1 MKRALLYL
9 SLSILCVSCAC
20 SRMKSKLDQIEP
32 CVYEDPNEAFSML
45 ASIDSSSLKSSKL
58 RARHSLLKALA
69 LNRLYSDTTDIEV
82 ILPAVRYYEKH
93 GPDSCRMKSE
103 YCQGWIF
110 YNQKDIPSA
119 YVCYKESEK
128 YVTEIT
134 DARFKVM
141 LYSALGSVCATTNH
155 VAEWLDYVQRWLP
168 ETKKTNRLDWIV
180 SGTFELSAALG
191 SNRKIEEADSVFRFA
206 VTLLEQPN
214 ISGKVISYAA
224 HAAIVKHN
232 NDPELSC
239 KLYEQV
245 LAAGDTLSDDHW
257 HAYAY
262 ALQCCG
268 REKKTFRILDSLA
281 SHPGTRETCFWRY
294 RVARRQGDYLAALEH
309 CEEYS
314 SRWSQE
320 MTESQNRSVYKVI
333 ADQKETLAERNA
345 ARAERL
351 RLIVLLIVALALAL
365 IGFFSLMLYRRRVM
379 HQTERDRLESI
390 AETARRMSDELQEEK
405 GALQSRLDAAHRDIA
420 TLHSKLEYVRTSL
433 FAPYQSQLAELGR
446 LCEKQV
452 MRKSALA
459 GKQAALT
466 YSSRRV
472 EELLA
477 EIAAGPERQAELEDE
492 INRNLDNAIAKFR
505 SDFPEATDQDVLL
518 LCYMVLHFDTSTIAL
533 LTGLS
538 KDNVRQK
545 KHRLLKKI
553 EACPASENELYR
565 LLL

>member
-1 MKRALLYL
+1 
-9 SLSILCVSCAC
+9 
-20 SRMKSKLDQIEP
+20 
-32 CVYEDPNEAFSML
+32 
-45 ASIDSSSLKSSKL
+45 
-58 RARHSLLKALA
+58 
-69 LNRLYSDTTDIEV
+69 
-82 ILPAVRYYEKH
+82 
-93 GPDSCRMKSE
+93 
-103 YCQGWIF
+103 
-110 YNQKDIPSA
+110 
-119 YVCYKESEK
+119 
-128 YVTEIT
+128 
-134 DARFKVM
+134 
-141 LYSALGSVCATTNH
+141 
-155 VAEWLDYVQRWLP
+155 
-168 ETKKTNRLDWIV
+168 
-180 SGTFELSAALG
+180 
-191 SNRKIEEADSVFRFA
+191 
-206 VTLLEQPN
+206 
-214 ISGKVISYAA
+214 
-224 HAAIVKHN
+224 
-232 NDPELSC
+232 
-239 KLYEQV
+239 
-245 LAAGDTLSDDHW
+245 
-257 HAYAY
+257 
-262 ALQCCG
+262 
-268 REKKTFRILDSLA
+268 
-281 SHPGTRETCFWRY
+281 
-294 RVARRQGDYLAALEH
+294 VARRQGDYHAALEH

-320 MTESQNRSVYKVI
+320 LTESLNRSVYKAI
-333 ADQKETLAERNA
+333 ADLNETLAERNA

-365 IGFFSLMLYRRRVM
+365 FGFFSLMLYRRRVM
-379 HQTERDRLESI
+379 HQTERDRLESM
-390 AETARRMSDELQEEK
+390 AEAARRMSDELQEEK
-405 GALQSRLDAAHRDIA
+405 DALQSRLDAAHRDIA

-452 MRKSALA
+452 MGKSAQI

-505 SDFPEATDQDVLL
+505 SDFTEAKDQDVLL